1 MKLLKIAL
9 AGVFAFSLVSCD
21 KKDINVFYNGT
32 VLTMEDDMPQA
43 EAVLVKNGIIE
54 YVGTTEN
61 AFKKTGR
68 NAKKTD
74 LNGAIL
80 VPGFIDG
87 HSHISQYTQ
96 ILTIAQLAQAETFDD
111 IVRILSEY
119 ATDNPDTNGGWIIG
133 FGYDN
138 NSLAERR
145 HPTRELLDKV
155 STERPII
162 ITHASGHMGVYNSK
176 ALELFNVT
184 AQTPTP
190 PGGFIAHD
198 KNGNP
203 TGYMEE
209 TAFLGYAANVP
220 PSDSDPVQLI
230 KKAQQLYLSKGITTA
245 QDSLI
250 KESEYNLLASLADK
264 NAIDMDI
271 IGYVD
276 LKNCPDLA
284 QAHPER
290 LGKYLGNFKV
300 GGYKIFLDGSPQGR
314 TAWLTEPYLPIP
326 GAVSGTDADPQ
337 YKGYPTEDDD
347 AIENFV
353 RTAAAQGLP
362 LQAHCNGDAAAD
374 QFIRVHKKLAA
385 EGLNDFHRS
394 VMIHCQITHDGQFDA
409 LKELGIVASM
419 FPAHIYHWGDV
430 HLQNLG
436 DERGSRVSAM
446 KSALDSG
453 VTFTVHQDSPV
464 VLPDMIESLWCMT
477 CRRTKSGK
485 IIAPQERI
493 SALDGLK
500 AMTVSAAW
508 QIGEEDSKG
517 SIKCGKRADFAIL
530 DMNPLE
536 IPPEEIR
543 NIKVLGTIKDGKT
556 LYSRSK

>member
-61 AFKKTGR
+61 AFKKAGR

-500 AMTVSAAW
+500 AMTISAAW

-543 NIKVLGTIKDGKT
+543 NIKVLGTVKDGKT